1 MSEPKKISVLMATH
15 NGTDTIERT
24 LAAMSDMESP
34 PGGWKLVVVN
44 NGSTDDTEAR
54 VLKWQDKLPLEY
66 LVEPRLGK
74 SRAMNMALS
83 KAEGD
88 LIVMTDDDVL
98 PERDWLVQWRRTV
111 DALPQCAVFG
121 GAITPEFGANPP
133 SWAMPITWLTVLY
146 AQTPDYAEGEIE
158 PFNVSG
164 PNMAIRRSVWDQGER
179 LDERFLVGKYGL
191 MGEDAEFVRRASE
204 HGHKVGFAP
213 RARVRHIVQKD
224 QMSLR
229 WMHHRFFRHGR
240 TMFMLEEVREDAVT
254 KRLDFIFPRWRIRR
268 VITNLLKLLASM
280 PCGNKARIL
289 GYTRALAYDLG
300 ALRQAVL
307 VSKAARTG
315 R

>member
-74 SRAMNMALS
+74 SKAMNMALS